1 MAEAARATNVQHQLM
16 VRALMGGLG
25 ELFQTAFLNRFAA
38 VVRERYFADGAV
50 IYQQGEPCEHIY
62 FIIDGHIETEAEGET
77 PWRFGPNSLVGIL
90 DAQLDRPHA
99 RTATAR
105 GDVHA

>member
-1 MAEAARATNVQHQLM
+1 MAEQARQGSVQHQLM

-38 VVRERYFADGAV
+38 VVRDVFFHEGST

-62 FIIDGHIETEAEGET
+62 FILEGNVST
-77 PWRFGPNSLVGIL
+77 
-90 DAQLDRPHA
+90 DA
-99 RTATAR
+99 
-105 GDVHA
+105 